1 MHRLPATIRTLCL
14 VLVVVLTG
22 CSGAAP
28 VSEGPDTT
36 PTAAGPTTTTT
47 ATGGTVAVHNINVGQ
62 STSTLVVGPTGETML
77 IDTGDFNDDGELV
90 LAYLQRHDIDRI
102 DHLVVTHNDAD
113 HIGGNAAVIEYYE
126 TEADGIGAIHD
137 PGIAAST
144 NTYEEYL
151 DAVERHDVRLLE
163 TREGDRI
170 DVEGVDVQ
178 VLGPS
183 EPYLADG
190 ARNENSIVLRLEYGR
205 TSFLWTGDAE
215 AQQEAY
221 LVEHYG
227 PQLNSTVYKAGH
239 HGSGSSSSG
248 PLLNAASPE
257 AAVISSAYQSRY
269 GHPHEEVLQR
279 LADRSIPAYWTAV
292 HGDIVLVTDG
302 ETISVRTQASATT
315 DSLSLRDAS
324 SVQPGSTAPVE
335 ERARI
340 GAAPAGTAAATE
352 TATAIATD
360 GGTDTDAGTGE
371 LVLETINADAAGD
384 DRENLDDEY
393 VVFRNAGDETLALGG
408 WTVRDESG
416 KTYAFPDGFT
426 LAAGASVRLHTGSG
440 TDTDTDL
447 YWDAGRPVWNNG
459 GDTVIVENN
468 DGETVIEEAY

>member
-279 LADRSIPAYWTAV
+279 LADRSIPAYWTGV
-292 HGDIVLVTDG
+292 HGNVVLVSNG
-302 ETISVRTQASATT
+302 EGVSIRTQQAATT
-315 DSLSLRDAS
+315 DPLTLRDAP
-324 SVQPGSTAPVE
+324 SVQPGSTVPVE

-340 GAAPAGTAAATE
+340 GAAPTGAE
-352 TATAIATD
+352 TAVATD
-360 GGTDTDAGTGE
+360 GGTDTDAGTGA

-384 DRENLDDEY
+384 DRENLNDEY
-393 VVFRNAGDETLALGG
+393 VVFRNAGDDELDLGG

-416 KTYAFPDGFT
+416 KTYTFPDGST
-426 LAAGASVRLHTGSG
+426 LEAGARVTLHTGDG
-440 TDTDTDL
+440 TDTDTDR

-459 GDTVIVENN
+459 GDTVIVTNA
-468 DGETVIEEAY
+468 DGEQVLREEY